1 MSNSK
6 IEEYFE
12 ANNKWND
19 GLNNLREIVL
29 STGLN
34 ETFKWNFPV
43 YTFNGKNIVGISAF
57 KSYFGLWFFQGAL
70 LTDHQKVLINAQKE
84 KTKAMRQW
92 RFRSSDEIKP
102 EHVLS
107 YINEAISN
115 QEAGNEIKPDLKIP
129 LVIPEELLNVFDKD
143 NEVKQAFE
151 KLSLSKQREFAEH
164 IKEAKKESTKQNRIQ
179 KIIPIILSGK
189 GLNDRYK

>member
-29 STGLN
+29 SIGLN

-43 YTFNGKNIVGISAF
+43 YTFNGKNIIGISAF
-57 KSYFGLWFFQGAL
+57 KSYFRLWFFQRAL
-70 LTDHQKVLINAQKE
+70 LTDHQKELINAQKE